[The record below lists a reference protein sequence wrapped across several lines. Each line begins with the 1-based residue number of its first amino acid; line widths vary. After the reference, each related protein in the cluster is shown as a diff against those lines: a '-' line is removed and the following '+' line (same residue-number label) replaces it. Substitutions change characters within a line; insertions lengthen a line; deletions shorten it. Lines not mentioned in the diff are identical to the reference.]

1 MQRKFFQKISFRI
14 IFLFVAVFLHPLSLI
29 PSDFGDWLKKQ
40 NPLAWDYE
48 KVSPHVYYKKIF
60 IPEIPL
66 SIHILKVHLD
76 KKFVEL
82 ELQKAED
89 GIFGRRTLMEIAK
102 REIEKGKN
110 VIAGVNAS
118 FFEEDG
124 RPVGLFVDEG
134 IIYTLSNRRSSL
146 IKTIRDEL
154 LISKSNVEIFVGAG
168 REKVKIKELNK
179 ENQNWDGVHLFTY
192 VYNKK
197 IKVTKDFVGIVAK
210 IGEKRFS
217 PTENVKGYVSEI
229 TRENEIQLKKG
240 EILLV
245 VKKSEKILKNVKV
258 NCPIKFIIR
267 NLYFRDDIEFAVT
280 GAPQIVRKGVNV
292 YKGAT
297 EGLTSKFTDVRHP
310 RTGIGITKDGK
321 KLFLIVVDGRQ
332 PQLSIGMTLEELAEL
347 FIKLGCY
354 NSLNLDGGGSTT
366 MWVKGRVVN
375 SPSDPTGER
384 PISDALLVIENE
396 RAEELRKITNS
407 PITKLQI
414 NKGRALEIEN

>member
-1 MQRKFFQKISFRI
+1 MQRKFFQKIPFRI
-14 IFLFVAVFLHPLSLI
+14 IFLFVAIFLLSLSLI
-29 PSDFGDWLKKQ
+29 PSDFVYWLKKQ

-76 KKFVEL
+76 KKFVDI
-82 ELQKAED
+82 ELQKAGD
-89 GIFGRRTLMEIAK
+89 GIFGRKTLMEIAN

-124 RPVGLFVDEG
+124 RPVGLFVDEE

-146 IKTIRDEL
+146 IKTTREEL
-154 LISKSNVEIFVGAG
+154 LISKSNVEIFVKAG

-179 ENQNWDGVHLFTY
+179 ENHWDGVHLFTH
-192 VYNKK
+192 VYNRK
-197 IKVTKDFVGIVAK
+197 IKIVKDFVGIIIK
-210 IGEKRFS
+210 IERKRFS

-229 TRENEIQLKKG
+229 VRDG
-240 EILLV
+240 EILL
-245 VKKSEKILKNVKV
+245 KKDEILLVAKESENILKNVNV
-258 NCPIKFIIR
+258 NRPIKFIIR

-280 GAPQIVRKGVNV
+280 GAPQIVRRSLNI
-292 YKGAT
+292 YKGLT
-297 EGLTSKFTDVRHP
+297 EGLTSRFVDTKHP
-310 RTGIGITKDGK
+310 RTGIGITKDNK
-321 KLFLIVVDGRQ
+321 RVFLVTVDGRQ
-332 PQLSIGMTLEELAEL
+332 PELSIGMTLEELAEL

-384 PISDALLVIENE
+384 PISDAILIIEKFGSS
-396 RAEELRKITNS
+396 RHEEE
-407 PITKLQI
+407 PF
-414 NKGRALEIEN
+414 